1 MRLVTLSIILI
12 NLNLVELRLLIVDR
26 EGELKID
33 LELIDGNTY
42 FSFITRYLFITTY
55 IFLDLVTDRYGN
67 KLKYFFVRK
76 NWYEADR
83 HCKALGGN
91 LPTIEDKTKN
101 YEVCSP
107 QS

>member
-42 FSFITRYLFITTY
+42 FSYITWNLFFITY
-55 IFLDLVTDRYGN
+55 IF
-67 KLKYFFVRK
+67 
-76 NWYEADR
+76 
-83 HCKALGGN
+83 
-91 LPTIEDKTKN
+91 
-101 YEVCSP
+101 
-107 QS
+107 